1 MCLKPGMNHTG
12 FTMWLSGIHTR
23 VLSHLWCVSPD
34 AGQEEAAYAEWL
46 HGRNCI
52 ELGAGTGIVGICA
65 ALLGAKVTLTDTASC
80 LPLLQQNVEGH
91 RNGIHCAGE
100 LLLACTI
107 LRMLAVKAWLR
118 AMQQLCALLQVFNDV
133 DRS

>member
-1 MCLKPGMNHTG
+1 M
-12 FTMWLSGIHTR
+12 
-23 VLSHLWCVSPD
+23 
-34 AGQEEAAYAEWL
+34 AARAQLYRA
-46 HGRNCI
+46 
-52 ELGAGTGIVGICA
+52 GAGTGIVGICA

-80 LPLLQQNVEGH
+80 LPLLKQNVEGH